1 MEEIPELMMD
11 LNALSKLTS
20 VSERINEPHSAK
32 AESSAGFETSFLN
45 DEVDEQDNEDVS
57 GNPLPQAGLLEK
69 PEGKN
74 AASGSGFSNDIQTKT
89 VLRAETSLDTAE
101 GGALGPVPS
110 DDNSIL
116 RTSMAS
122 GSPDD
127 LVVKPAGPDGTVQV
141 PDTSHVGGN
150 GLARVEDNASG
161 PPLTIG
167 MPETPT
173 KTPAGSAPHG
183 TDLPDPK
190 APQVTSTTAAE
201 GQLIAPAE
209 TAQPP
214 AAAGDPNTF
223 NSQSPKPHTVATMSL
238 LERHLGGHAVRFLPD
253 NSQSTAASH
262 EMEAHGVQQAGNLID
277 AKDGS
282 TAALPQSGLTDLA
295 KAQATQRLM
304 ASQSNADLLS
314 NAAQGDMPQEAVWD
328 VRPGTAST
336 GVAAGTPIAVRP
348 ELAANIS
355 HQMAEAMRVA
365 LDRSVEI
372 ALNPKELGR
381 VRMVLSPSDAGV
393 TLNILAERP
402 ETLELMRRNID
413 DLAKS
418 FADLGYEDI
427 SFSFDQN
434 EQMTDDSAKQSG
446 DAHDGMS
453 GEPDVSGEPTIP
465 IIPTSQLVIAPDGVD
480 MRL

>member
-1 MEEIPELMMD
+1 MD
-11 LNALSKLTS
+11 LYALSKLTS
-20 VSERINEPHSAK
+20 VSERKNELHSAK

-45 DEVDEQDNEDVS
+45 GEVDEQDNEDVS
-57 GNPLPQAGLLEK
+57 GSPLPQADLLEK

-74 AASGSGFSNDIQTKT
+74 AASGSGFGKDIQTQT
-89 VLRAETSLDTAE
+89 VLRPETSLDTAE
-101 GGALGPVPS
+101 GGALGSVPS
-110 DDNSIL
+110 DDNSIA

-127 LVVKPAGPDGTVQV
+127 LVVKPAGPDGTGQV
-141 PDTSHVGGN
+141 PDTSHIGGH
-150 GLARVEDNASG
+150 GLARVEDNASRS
-161 PPLTIG
+161 PLTIG

-183 TDLPDPK
+183 IDLPEPK

-262 EMEAHGVQQAGNLID
+262 EMHEMEAHGVQQAGNLID

-304 ASQSNADLLS
+304 ASQSNADLLP

-355 HQMAEAMRVA
+355 HQMAEAIRVT

-434 EQMTDDSAKQSG
+434 DQMTDGSAKQSG
-446 DAHDGMS
+446 DAHDSMS

-465 IIPTSQLVIAPDGVD
+465 IIPTPQLVIAPDGVD